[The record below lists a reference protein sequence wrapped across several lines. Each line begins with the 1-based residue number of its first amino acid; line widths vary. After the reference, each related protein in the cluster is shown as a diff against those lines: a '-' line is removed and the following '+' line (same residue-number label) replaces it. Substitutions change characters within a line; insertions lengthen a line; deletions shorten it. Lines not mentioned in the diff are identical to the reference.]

1 MKPFKN
7 YTLEQYLEVL
17 AQKTPVPGG
26 GSAAALTAAAAAA
39 LLSMVTNYSLGKGSP
54 EPIEQKLRNTLRE
67 SERLRKRFCALVDL
81 DAQAYLKFVKT
92 RKGPQNLQKKALK
105 EARQVPLEIAKLCY
119 KAVLLTPFLVQYG
132 NKYLL
137 SDVIAALELFS
148 AAFKSAMV
156 NVEINQ

>member
-1 MKPFKN
+1 MKFKN
-7 YTLEQYLEVL
+7 YTLEEYLEVL

-26 GSAAALTAAAAAA
+26 GSAAALTAATAAA

-54 EPIEQKLRNTLRE
+54 KPIEQKLRNTLRE

-81 DAQAYLKFVKT
+81 DAQAYLKVVKA
-92 RKGPQNLQKKALK
+92 RKGPSHLKKKALS
-105 EARQVPLEIAKLCY
+105 EARKVPLEIARLCF
-119 KAVLLTPFLVQYG
+119 KAVDLTPFLVKYG

-137 SDVIAALELFS
+137 SDVVVALELFS